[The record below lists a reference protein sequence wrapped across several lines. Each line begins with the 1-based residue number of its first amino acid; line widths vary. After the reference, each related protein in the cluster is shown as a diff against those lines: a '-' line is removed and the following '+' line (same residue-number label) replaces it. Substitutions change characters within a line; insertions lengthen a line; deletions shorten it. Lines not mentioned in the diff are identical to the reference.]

1 MIDNKQNLSN
11 GEDKLEE
18 EFKIDKIKL
27 DEIKPKKLNINR
39 LSEPIVENESK
50 INSMNSL
57 KIKNQPSKKFVNRY
71 TMKYLTSIK
80 PNFFSKINQDKL
92 KNLTKNLTSKNI
104 HNISK
109 KSKISFQSQ
118 LSNYK
123 NISSKKQLENL
134 KEYNS
139 AQKKVN
145 FALNDYTN
153 RLINANNLIPKSKTQ
168 LYLLYEDIKKA
179 KKSKESNDEDIKKY
193 FTKRG
198 RLDDSIDSLK
208 KIYTM
213 DIINKAIFITDKI
226 DIEQKTKKVFQTYL
240 SYEQEKKL
248 EGVKDINKRVKGLD
262 IDYISRIIKYKTNK
276 NAQN

>member
-1 MIDNKQNLSN
+1 M
-11 GEDKLEE
+11 
-18 EFKIDKIKL
+18 

>member
-1 MIDNKQNLSN
+1 
-11 GEDKLEE
+11 
-18 EFKIDKIKL
+18 
-27 DEIKPKKLNINR
+27 
-39 LSEPIVENESK
+39 
-50 INSMNSL
+50 
-57 KIKNQPSKKFVNRY
+57 
-71 TMKYLTSIK
+71 MKTS
-80 PNFFSKINQDKL
+80 
-92 KNLTKNLTSKNI
+92 
-104 HNISK
+104 
-109 KSKISFQSQ
+109 
-118 LSNYK
+118 
-123 NISSKKQLENL
+123 
-134 KEYNS
+134 
-139 AQKKVN
+139 
-145 FALNDYTN
+145 
-153 RLINANNLIPKSKTQ
+153 
-168 LYLLYEDIKKA
+168 
-179 KKSKESNDEDIKKY
+179 EDIKKY